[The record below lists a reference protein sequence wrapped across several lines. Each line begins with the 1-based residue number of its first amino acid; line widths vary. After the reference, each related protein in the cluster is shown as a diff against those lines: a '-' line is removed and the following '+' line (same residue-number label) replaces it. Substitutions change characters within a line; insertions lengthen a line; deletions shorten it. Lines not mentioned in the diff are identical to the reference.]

1 LQSTINE
8 AEAMMQ
14 GLKALPP
21 NVFEETIGGLVHGLV
36 HISRLLRRGRELNG
50 K

>member
-1 LQSTINE
+1 
-8 AEAMMQ
+8 MMQ

-36 HISRLLRRGRELNG
+36 RWNHNVSKVTKVFHYLLNLSLIAW
-50 K
+50 